1 VREVGVT
8 MPVLY
13 YHFGNKAELLR
24 AVFEARGQWI
34 STELKVD
41 PVIGFEAV
49 CKALVDHALEHLSDL
64 RDGLRL
70 RILLGFESGP
80 EVETLRPAHR
90 DCHGLEHCLHAEEHA
105 DLIDHRGAQET
116 VDGLVDNGTGL
127 KDSGTVYQR
136 VDPAEPLECLRYDG
150 CPALA
155 RCYVVRQRHYAV
167 FGVGRLQIGRRDHCA
182 DCGACLHDLAADSPG
197 RACNDYRP
205 AGQAVGG
212 KEHQITLVRRNFAR
226 SSAE

>member
-1 VREVGVT
+1 MT

-80 EVETLRPAHR
+80 EVETLRLVTADQR
-90 DCHGLEHCLHAEEHA
+90 ARSLESIRSL
-105 DLIDHRGAQET
+105 
-116 VDGLVDNGTGL
+116 
-127 KDSGTVYQR
+127 
-136 VDPAEPLECLRYDG
+136 
-150 CPALA
+150 
-155 RCYVVRQRHYAV
+155 
-167 FGVGRLQIGRRDHCA
+167 CA
-182 DCGACLHDLAADSPG
+182 AAMPG
-197 RACNDYRP
+197 IRP
-205 AGQAVGG
+205 AAAGG
-212 KEHQITLVRRNFAR
+212 WRKHTFPVPRGWRWT
-226 SSAE
+226 